1 MIFKYKNFKQ
11 KNIFPF
17 LLLSQLWLKDKYPK
31 IQCHDSY
38 LLSHFSWNVNSY
50 KLDFSHKLYSVLW
63 FVLTHANKH
72 KSNILYDYMQIEI
85 CVFKIWW
92 V

>member
-11 KNIFPF
+11 KNIFIF
-17 LLLSQLWLKDKYPK
+17 LLSQLRLKDKYPK
-31 IQCHDSY
+31 IV
-38 LLSHFSWNVNSY
+38 SWFFPFKSLQLKCKQTY

-72 KSNILYDYMQIEI
+72 KSNIHYDYKHIEI
-85 CVFKIWW
+85 CIFKIWW